1 MARHGGHG
9 KCLQRQC
16 EDNVKTATG
25 VKNWVAFCKI
35 LVESIFVMLEE
46 DPQDWFN
53 GATKRAPK
61 KGEKKKNP
69 FLNSDS
75 EEDFVPFTQ
84 KDPPIGQHLLTSTPV
99 QSTSKASRKAN
110 VVENFK
116 KPERVRGGADFD
128 LQMGTALSI
137 SAEEVRKQIL

>member
-1 MARHGGHG
+1 MLIEWLDMADAGHG
-9 KCLQRQC
+9 KCRQRQC

-61 KGEKKKNP
+61 KGGKKKNP

-75 EEDFVPFTQ
+75 EDFVPFTQ

-110 VVENFK
+110 VV
-116 KPERVRGGADFD
+116 
-128 LQMGTALSI
+128 
-137 SAEEVRKQIL
+137 